1 MAMRMESQKIPKRF
15 DGDDRPRNRTPL
27 QNGLPQKHPQAFPDT
42 ATQFRKK
49 RTIIKKITPEDLG
62 DAEDKITMG
71 DLFQNLSA
79 HPFAK
84 LDHSLLVTG
93 RAEVSAL
100 AGEGQ

>member
-1 MAMRMESQKIPKRF
+1 MAVLS
-15 DGDDRPRNRTPL
+15 RT
-27 QNGLPQKHPQAFPDT
+27 T
-42 ATQFRKK
+42 TQFREK

-62 DAEDKITMG
+62 DAEDKMTMG

-84 LDHSLLVTG
+84 LDHSLLVAG

-100 AGEGQ
+100 AGESK